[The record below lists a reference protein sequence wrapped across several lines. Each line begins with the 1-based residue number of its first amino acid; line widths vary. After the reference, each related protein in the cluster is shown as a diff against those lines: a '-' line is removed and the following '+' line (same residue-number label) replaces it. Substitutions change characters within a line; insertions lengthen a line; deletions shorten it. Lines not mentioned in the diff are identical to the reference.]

1 MGIDCIHANYVN
13 SLAINKKIFILISL
27 KQEVE
32 ANESKFLESSE
43 AFEELS
49 IRSQIGIMA
58 YHGGTLEKATD
69 AIARETAEQTELHI
83 MG

>member
-1 MGIDCIHANYVN
+1 M
-13 SLAINKKIFILISL
+13 K
-27 KQEVE
+27 
-32 ANESKFLESSE
+32 SKFLESAE

-69 AIARETAEQTELHI
+69 AIARETAEQTGASYYGLIQTNDDPLHFPSTKLNEHASEI
-83 MG
+83 RRAHV

>member
-1 MGIDCIHANYVN
+1 M
-13 SLAINKKIFILISL
+13 K
-27 KQEVE
+27 
-32 ANESKFLESSE
+32 SKFLESAE

-69 AIARETAEQTELHI
+69 AIARETAEQT
-83 MG
+83 GSSYYG

>member
-1 MGIDCIHANYVN
+1 M
-13 SLAINKKIFILISL
+13 K
-27 KQEVE
+27 
-32 ANESKFLESSE
+32 SKFLESSE

-69 AIARETAEQTELHI
+69 VIARETAEQTDASYYGLIQTNDDPLHNLRTNTRNFQHPRHRHWR
-83 MG
+83 GNC